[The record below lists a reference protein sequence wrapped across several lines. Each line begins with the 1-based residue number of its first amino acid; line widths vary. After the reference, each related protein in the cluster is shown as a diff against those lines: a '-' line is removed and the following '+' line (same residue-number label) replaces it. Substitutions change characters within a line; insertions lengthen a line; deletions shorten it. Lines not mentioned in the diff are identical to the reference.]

1 MATTS
6 KPYTFSAGATI
17 KASEHNNN
25 FDTLFVDFNGN
36 ITNANFSGNA
46 AIADTKLAQITT
58 SSKVDFSALST
69 TNQATGD
76 ILFYSGTNLWVRL
89 ARGTANQS
97 LKCQHDSQTVLL
109 LSCDGTD
116 GSTVFT
122 DSSLS
127 VKTISVVGNAQIDTA
142 QSKFGGASGLFDG
155 TGDCLTT
162 PDHNDWNFGSGNFT
176 VDTWVRI
183 AGISA
188 STQAAFAA
196 HYDISGDQRSWIV
209 GLNDTAGT
217 RKLLFTLST
226 DGPAVTTTE
235 YMSNAIT
242 FDVGNW
248 YHIAVVRDGN
258 TVRFFLDGVAIG
270 TGDLTGKTL
279 FNSTAL
285 LTIGAISAAAPTLV
299 LNGWLDELRVSNGI
313 ARWTANFT
321 PETTAY
327 LPVPIWIT

>member
-36 ITNANFSGNA
+36 ITNANFSGSA

-69 TNQATGD
+69 TNQAAGD

-116 GSTVFT
+116 GSTAFT

-127 VKTISVVGNAQIDTA
+127 VKTVTVNGNAQIDTA
-142 QSKFGGASGLFDG
+142 QSKFGGASALFDG
-155 TGDCLTT
+155 TGDYLSLA
-162 PDHNDWNFGSGNFT
+162 DSNDWNFGSGDFT
-176 VDTWVRI
+176 IDFQVRWNVLPTAGNQSLIMSQVVDGSNNQYITLENNSGVYSIRYYVYS
-183 AGISA
+183 SA
-188 STQAAFAA
+188 SNIILINKTVNP
-196 HYDISGDQRSWIV
+196 SV
-209 GLNDTAGT
+209 NT
-217 RKLLFTLST
+217 
-226 DGPAVTTTE
+226 
-235 YMSNAIT
+235 
-242 FDVGNW
+242 W
-248 YHIAVVRDGN
+248 YHY
-258 TVRFFLDGVAIG
+258 
-270 TGDLTGKTL
+270 
-279 FNSTAL
+279 
-285 LTIGAISAAAPTLV
+285 TLV
-299 LNGWLDELRVSNGI
+299 RSGNSWYWFVEGTQVGTTDTETDSVPDFVATLEIARYFDGTSTFTFNGWLDEIRISKGI

-321 PETTAY
+321 PETVAY